1 MNSNSNKMLPRSF
14 FNCGGAFRAIYNEEW
29 QCQPVDIGTC
39 VP

>member
-14 FNCGGAFRAIYNEEW
+14 VNCGGAFCSIYKEW
-29 QCQPVDIGTC
+29 QRLPVDIGTC